1 MMRTSRRIV
10 IPLLL
15 MIGLFAVGGS
25 VAQAATL
32 ERAQKEGTFRIGFRN
47 DAAPFSFVNANGN
60 PAGYMVDLCNQV
72 ALRVKSALSLD
83 EMTVEYVAVTA
94 SNRFDAIREGR
105 IDILC
110 GPTSVTLSR
119 RLQMDFS
126 LYTFV
131 DGASVLF
138 RKGGPASFAE
148 LAGRKVAVRGGTTTA
163 DALNNTIAA
172 LGIEVEVEAVDSHDT
187 GLARLE
193 SGLIAAYFADRTILA
208 RLKNTSTTPDA
219 LLLSRRYYTHESYAL
234 ALPRGDTEFRLLVD
248 DTLAGLYRSGEIAKI
263 FARSFGTDAE
273 PSDTLLTLYR
283 LNALAE

>member
-47 DAAPFSFVNANGN
+47 DAAPFSFVNANGH

-138 RKGGPASFAE
+138 RKDGPAAFAE